1 MQRNSGKNSPNRR
14 IRKVK
19 KEIRIL
25 GVDDGPFTFDS
36 KETVLVGCVFRAGLW
51 LDCVLTRNIAVD
63 GLDCTEKIIDMC
75 SRRSE
80 LRVVMLDGITFAGF
94 NIADIRR
101 IYSGTGV
108 PVIAV
113 TRKMPD
119 MAGIKKALSYL
130 DDFEKRSMLIKKAG
144 TVRKLG
150 DIHYQSAGIDRKDAE
165 EIIRISCTRSKI
177 PEPVR
182 VAHLI
187 ATAMVVGESHGR
199 A

>member
-51 LDCVLTRNIAVD
+51 LDCVLAKKIIVD
-63 GLDCTEKIIDMC
+63 GLESTGLIIEMC
-75 SRRSE
+75 AHHEE
-80 LRVVMLDGITFAGF
+80 LRVIMLDGITFAGF
-94 NIADIRR
+94 NVADIQR
-101 IYSGTGV
+101 IYAETGI

-113 TRKMPD
+113 TRKMPG
-119 MAGIKKALSYL
+119 MVGIKRALSYF

-144 TVRKLG
+144 TVRKVG
-150 DIHYQSAGIDRKDAE
+150 DIYYQSAGIAQKDAE
-165 EIIRISCTRSKI
+165 EIIKISCTRSKI

-187 ATAMVVGESHGR
+187 ATAMVAGESHGR